1 MESKHQPDPIE
12 LKLPPEPKSVSRARW
27 AMRQFADRVGADAD
41 AVALAV
47 SEAVSNAVLHAY
59 RGAKGMIAV
68 CAELAADGRLLVTVV
83 DRGVGMKPDPHHGGM
98 GTGAAADRLGHRLTR
113 GQLAR
118 RGGRGASD
126 GLSAKPLSSVT
137 NGRLSSRPQS

>member
-27 AMRQFADRVGADAD
+27 ALRQFADRVGADAD

-59 RGAKGMIAV
+59 RGAKGMIAI

-83 DRGVGMKPDPHHGGM
+83 DRGVGMKPDPDHGGM
-98 GTGAAADRLGHRLTR
+98 GLGLPLIGLVADSVEVSSRGAAGVELQMHF
-113 GQLAR
+113 R
-118 RGGRGASD
+118 RQR
-126 GLSAKPLSSVT
+126 
-137 NGRLSSRPQS
+137 